1 MDYLKNHCWCSDSN
15 WGGHYDCQII
25 VGLSS
30 YKEGYKEDW
39 ERLLTKADY
48 FNEDT
53 YKILLSK
60 GLPDCEEVKMAAT
73 TKYNQ
78 LKPEVIQWLEDN
90 VPERN
95 GVKGWAI
102 GSADHVRSGSNINY
116 DIFFQQ
122 TRDAMKF
129 IKTWSKWKKP
139 IHYCQ
144 YFTDVRKTLDL
155 QTLKYTSKGDY

>member
-39 ERLLTKADY
+39 DRLLTKVD
-48 FNEDT
+48 FLDEDIH
-53 YKILLSK
+53 KRVLAK
-60 GLPDCEEVKMAAT
+60 GVPDCKEVRMAAT
-73 TKYNQ
+73 TKYLQ
-78 LKPEVIQWLEDN
+78 LKPEVIKWLEDN
-90 VPERN
+90 IPDRN

-102 GSADHVRSGSNINY
+102 GSCDYVRSGSSISY

-122 TRDAMKF
+122 TRDAMQF

-144 YFTDVRKTLDL
+144 YFTDVRKTLNL
-155 QTLKYTSKGDY
+155 ETGKYEKE